1 MDVTW
6 LPFELHPEVPP
17 EGIAI
22 ERALPAD
29 YVSQT
34 RRNMERLAAEVGLV
48 MRPKDRLINTRLA
61 LAASEFARERG
72 EFEPVHRALFKG
84 YWERT
89 IELDRVD
96 DLAAVVAEHGLD
108 PAELRDALATRRYE
122 PVIDQH
128 RADAEAMGIDAIPA
142 HVVGRRY
149 LLVGAYPVSTFREVL
164 ERLSAETADAGSRT
178 G

>member
-29 YVSQT
+29 YVARARSG
-34 RRNMERLAAEVGLV
+34 MERLAAEVGLV
-48 MRPKDRLINTRLA
+48 MRPKERLINTRLA
-61 LAASEFARERG
+61 LAAAEFARERG
-72 EFEPVHRALFKG
+72 AFEPVHRAFFKG

-89 IELDRVD
+89 IELDRID
-96 DLAAVVAEHGLD
+96 DLARVIAEHGLD
-108 PAELRDALATRRYE
+108 PEELKGALGAKRYE
-122 PVIDQH
+122 PVIDRH

-149 LLVGAYPVSTFREVL
+149 LLIGAHPVETFREVL
-164 ERLSAETADAGSRT
+164 DRLAHEAEPADEHVS
-178 G
+178 